1 MNKHLS
7 SHIKLLALIIGILIL
22 LLPLELTGNIHIN
35 GNNHI
40 NVENESPT
48 FENVDF
54 RSDSGA
60 KTLNFTLDSEV
71 DFENFEDL
79 RDNLTVF
86 TDNDGNGKIRLST
99 GLPDIIIVG
108 EYATDEPM
116 YAETIILTS
125 GSKLMPITTDGL
137 EIYARNFIMENGSTI
152 DVSCIGEEL
161 IGSGENGG
169 DSQRSNSGGGGGG
182 GGGYSAEGG
191 SGGKG
196 PNDGGAE
203 GGSGGG
209 GMMHGSSNE
218 FAIASGSKGGSGGNS
233 DSDGG
238 LAGLGGGS
246 VYIVAENIVINGMI
260 KANGEDGKHSEA
272 AWDTGGG
279 GGGGSGGG
287 ILISCE
293 KCTFQSYSLLEA
305 KGGNGGDSGNGGL
318 SNSGD
323 SGGGGGGGSG
333 GRVKIFYGDE
343 LIDNDSVT
351 ISVID
356 GQGGEPGNGHGQ
368 GFPGAPSDVGTS
380 EKVLREFEF
389 PLEYHLYGSYISLPL
404 DTNNTTPHFGNI
416 SFSCDAPIGT
426 LVQIYTQTAPL
437 SETNPDLP
445 GNWSEWSGDYSGSPP
460 EITSPNNRWIRF
472 KIVMRNTGVDLHA
485 TPVLDW
491 LRIEY
496 RPDERPTNIR
506 LGVSDTSLNAA
517 YDESVDIQV
526 KFSDLDDLPTGIFTG
541 LLKLRENST
550 GDELTLMDGKFTENE
565 NCVITRSGEGEYDL
579 NYTFTPE
586 KYVQD
591 GTWAVYFEV
600 WDGITDISVIDYDDT
615 EERFT
620 IFTNFAPLFDPNSLS
635 LSEAILP
642 IQYNYQTTISV
653 EFTDKDPY
661 PVNESVFSIE
671 LRKING
677 STVYELIGDQRPG
690 DVPELDIVESR
701 GTYLMEY
708 NYDPEDSTEE
718 GVYEIYIDVED
729 NMGASSIIDYDDT
742 DVTLNLL
749 MNSPPPSPS
758 WILPNETAE
767 QTPRLAWSSVT
778 DKDGDPVTYYVQIG
792 TTTLGQ
798 DVLIR
803 SPTGK
808 NNFFDV
814 SQPLPYSDYYV
825 QVWAKDPYFFSH
837 VYQEKI
843 GIKQGVNSPPRA
855 PSMIMPNFTR
865 EIFPTIEWSGAYDLD
880 EDDLTYYIQIGLIS
894 GAGDVVPKRSVGS
907 ENYYQM
913 ETPLARGSEYFVQ
926 VWSFDGKVESFPRE
940 ETLTVLTEGNHR
952 PEPPTTI
959 YPDIT
964 GDLSPTIFWTK
975 GIDVDEDELTYYVQ
989 IGKAPGSGDVVH
1001 WSPTGT
1007 ETSYTVPVN
1016 LSYGTYYV
1024 QVKCKDAV
1032 VESDVLEE
1040 TMKIWATANIPP
1052 TPPTEIRPA
1061 QTRSPYPDIH
1071 WGGADDA
1078 NEDDRDILFYFIQI
1092 GANPDGNEFMS
1103 WQLTMNTFFNVS
1115 TFLPDGIY
1123 YIQIMTSDG
1132 KANSSVFQ
1140 QKMYV
1145 GTFKPTLWFLEEI
1158 LAIER
1163 GGTYEVKVNL
1173 SNQGTIPDRIAISFQ
1188 DVNGITVRPKY
1199 SDFLI
1204 SDIPLDAGE
1213 YKEIALTVTILNT
1226 YSFSNDILSVT
1237 ARSMSGANTTASLT
1251 MYKFEETEEF
1261 ELRNIHKEYWF
1272 WLIIVVIMF
1281 IVALMLL
1288 VALRRRRMVKDE
1300 KERVYTETVAE
1311 KAKAERRKVGG
1322 MVTRI
1327 SDTPIMDPR
1336 AKRIAMAI
1344 YNAQSPQLAG
1354 PQRPDRL
1361 QLPSSTNLP
1370 NISIPDMA
1378 VGSTM
1383 SKKAHAIKALPQFS
1397 VVKDRGVAPAGQPDI
1412 TGIQKEASGAQQPAK
1427 APSVTMP
1434 GDIKLE
1440 PQVSSEKMSE
1450 VTKRVLEIQTRILQ
1464 LRNDG
1469 LDVKEAEEKLM
1480 TANQY
1485 FGQMNMPALENTL
1498 SEIVMIFGKLEGE
1511 RKSKNQAP
1519 EITPNIE
1526 KKAPPA
1532 IPAQQ
1537 PQPPPSEAV
1546 PATPAAPPTDPTPEP
1561 TAPSSPVEAPPSGE
1575 APSTEEP
1582 PSPPPEN
1589 TPPPEGKKDVFSD
1602 LQKMLDGM
1610 K

>member
-1 MNKHLS
+1 MNKHVS
-7 SHIKLLALIIGILIL
+7 SHIKLLCLIIGILII
-22 LLPLELTGNIHIN
+22 LPSMEMAINIHIDAPPPLK
-35 GNNHI
+35 
-40 NVENESPT
+40 VEDKT
-48 FENVDF
+48 LL
-54 RSDSGA
+54 RSGPGVE
-60 KTLNFTLDSEV
+60 TLNFTLDNVE
-71 DFENFEDL
+71 DFENFEDSRENITL
-79 RDNLTVF
+79 F
-86 TDNDGNGKIRLST
+86 TDAGDNGKLRLST
-99 GLPDIIIVG
+99 GLPDVMIDG
-108 EYATDEPM
+108 PFNSSGPFF
-116 YAETIILTS
+116 AETIVMKS
-125 GSKLMPITTDGL
+125 GGIWTPDATDTI
-137 EIYARNFIMENGSTI
+137 EINARNFIMESGSII
-152 DVSCIGEEL
+152 DATGT
-161 IGSGENGG
+161 G
-169 DSQRSNSGGGGGG
+169 DNLLGKGDDGTESQWSGGGGGG
-182 GGGYSAEGG
+182 GGAFGNNGG
-191 SGGKG
+191 IGGKG
-196 PNDGGAE
+196 ARQWGGNGGEGGETQGAE
-203 GGSGGG
+203 NTEEVKIGGG
-209 GMMHGSSNE
+209 GGTGGDAAQQRGGAGSP
-218 FAIASGSKGGSGGNS
+218 
-233 DSDGG
+233 
-238 LAGLGGGS
+238 GGG
-246 VYIVAENIVINGMI
+246 VILICAENIVINGTI
-260 KANGEDGKHSEA
+260 ITNGKKGTDTSNSPQGGR
-272 AWDTGGG
+272 DTGGG

-287 ILISCE
+287 ILI
-293 KCTFQSYSLLEA
+293 KGNTIVLQSENNISTR
-305 KGGNGGDSGNGGL
+305 GGDGGRSGDAWG
-318 SNSGD
+318 SNAD

-333 GRVKIFYGDE
+333 GRVKIFNGIPIIGAEFMSVDVNGGD
-343 LIDNDSVT
+343 
-351 ISVID
+351 
-356 GQGGEPGNGHGQ
+356 GGEAGSGSAGNRKGQPGI
-368 GFPGAPSDVGTS
+368 PGGAGTFYT
-380 EKVLREFEF
+380 EQKEFESN
-389 PLEYHLYGSYISLPL
+389 LEHRLYGSYISLPL

-416 SFSCDAPIGT
+416 TFSYDAPIGT
-426 LVQIYTQTAPL
+426 LVHIYTQTAPP

-460 EITSPNNRWIRF
+460 EITSPNNRWIRV
-472 KIVMRNTGVDLHA
+472 KIVLRNTGVNLHT
-485 TPVLDW
+485 TPILDR

-517 YDESVDIQV
+517 YDESVDIRV

-541 LLKLRENST
+541 KLKLWENST
-550 GDELTLMDGKFTENE
+550 GDELTLVDGKFTENE
-565 NCVITRSGEGEYDL
+565 NCAIIRSGEGEYDL

-586 KYVQD
+586 KYVRD

-600 WDGITDISVIDYDDT
+600 WDGATDRTVLDYNDT
-615 EERFT
+615 GERFT
-620 IFTNFAPLFDPNSLS
+620 IFTNFAPSFDLDSLS
-635 LSEAILP
+635 LSDAILP

-653 EFTDKDPY
+653 EFTDEDPY

-677 STVYELIGDQRPG
+677 SAVYELIGDLRPG

-708 NYDPEDSTEE
+708 IYDPEDSTEE
-718 GVYEIYIDVED
+718 GLYEIYIDVED
-729 NMGASSIIDYDDT
+729 NMGATSIIDYGDT

-758 WILPNETAE
+758 WILPDETAE

-803 SPTGK
+803 SSTGK

-814 SQPLPYSDYYV
+814 SQPLPYGDYYV

-837 VYQEKI
+837 VYQEKM

-865 EIFPTIEWSGAYDLD
+865 EIFPKIEWSGAYDLD

-894 GAGDVVPKRSVGS
+894 GAGDVLPKRSVGS

-926 VWSFDGKVESFPRE
+926 VWSFDGNVESFPRE

-1052 TPPTEIRPA
+1052 TPPTEILPA